1 MGGLVLLKR
10 ILFGSLLGMTLI
22 ALYVSTKSTSAN
34 RVWATQF
41 ERVAHFEGVSPSK
54 YVLHNLRS
62 FEYGRNRIKQ
72 ESWRQIELRT
82 DNIIEAWFFVEPFAS
97 SDLFGHTF
105 VSFVVEDTDGDRRT
119 LAVSIEARL
128 EQGEKYSALRG
139 VLREHELSYVWS
151 TEKDTV
157 TRIAVQLGHPLY
169 AYKLNQNRAQAQ
181 IILDH
186 FIQRTNALAE
196 TPRFYNTV
204 LSNCTNELF
213 KAVNDAVPGSMPS
226 NSAWL
231 LTGRSARYLHAGGLL
246 GNPEQSFDDLKNDA
260 AIHELATRFANIPAE
275 EFSKRWR
282 LARLN

>member
-1 MGGLVLLKR
+1 MLKR
-10 ILFGSLLGMTLI
+10 ILFGSLLGMALI
-22 ALYVSTKSTSAN
+22 ALYVSTKSPSAN

-41 ERVAHFEGVSPSK
+41 ERVAHFEEVSPSK
-54 YVLHNLRS
+54 YVLRNLRS
-62 FEYGRNRIKQ
+62 FEYGQNRIQ
-72 ESWRQIELRT
+72 RESWRQFEFRT
-82 DNIIEAWFFVEPFAS
+82 DNIVETWFFVEPFTS
-97 SDLFGHTF
+97 SDLFAHTF
-105 VSFVVEDTDGDRRT
+105 VSFVVEDTDSDRRT

-181 IILDH
+181 IIFDH
-186 FIQRTNALAE
+186 FIQRTNALAV

-213 KAVNDAVPGSMPS
+213 KAVNDAVPGALPS

-260 AIHELATRFANIPAE
+260 AIDELATRFANIPAE